1 MDKIQ
6 QMQVLCAKIGVFFAN
21 CDGVYETR
29 EQEFIENFVVNLE
42 QGEGGL
48 AIEIKQI
55 ILESTNEIV
64 SLETIIQMTRDLLDG
79 FNDAEQTEIKKV
91 LSEFI
96 VKLIEV
102 DGELHPNEIANYN
115 TWKEKIGLE

>member
-1 MDKIQ
+1 MDKVQ
-6 QMQVLCAKIGVFFAN
+6 QMQVLTAKIGVFFAN
-21 CDGVYETR
+21 CDGVYDSR
-29 EQEFIENFVVNLE
+29 EKQFIANFIVELE
-42 QGEGGL
+42 QNNGL
-48 AIEIKQI
+48 SPEIKEI
-55 ILESTNEIV
+55 ILSSAENVES
-64 SLETIIQMTRDLLDG
+64 LDAIISMTRDLLDG

-96 VKLIEV
+96 TKLIEV

>member
-1 MDKIQ
+1 MDKVQ

-55 ILESTNEIV
+55 ILGSVNEKV

-79 FNDAEQTEIKKV
+79 FNEVEQAEIKKV
-91 LSEFI
+91 LAEFI

-102 DGELHPNEIANYN
+102 DGEIHPNEIANYN
-115 TWKEKIGLE
+115 LIKEQIGL

>member
-29 EQEFIENFVVNLE
+29 EQEFIENFVANLE

-55 ILESTNEIV
+55 ILGSVNEKV

-79 FNDAEQTEIKKV
+79 FNEVEQAEIKKV
-91 LSEFI
+91 LAEFI

-102 DGELHPNEIANYN
+102 DGEIHPNEIANYN
-115 TWKEKIGLE
+115 LIKEQIGL

>member
-1 MDKIQ
+1 MDKVQ

-29 EQEFIENFVVNLE
+29 EQEFIENFVANLE
-42 QGEGGL
+42 QGEGL
-48 AIEIKQI
+48 TPEIKQI

-64 SLETIIQMTRDLLDG
+64 SLETIIQMTKDLLDG
-79 FNDAEQTEIKKV
+79 FNEVEQTEIKKV

>member
-1 MDKIQ
+1 MDKVQ

-29 EQEFIENFVVNLE
+29 EQEFIENFVANLE
-42 QGEGGL
+42 QGECL
-48 AIEIKQI
+48 TPEIKQI

-64 SLETIIQMTRDLLDG
+64 SLETIIQMTKDLLDG
-79 FNDAEQTEIKKV
+79 FNEVEQTEIKKV

-102 DGELHPNEIANYN
+102 DGEIHPNEIANYN
-115 TWKEKIGLE
+115 LIKEQIGL

>member
-6 QMQVLCAKIGVFFAN
+6 QMQVLCAKIGVFIAN

-29 EQEFIENFVVNLE
+29 EQEFIENFVANLE

-55 ILESTNEIV
+55 ILGSVNEKV
-64 SLETIIQMTRDLLDG
+64 SLDTIIQMTRDLLDG
-79 FNDAEQTEIKKV
+79 FNEVEQAEIKKV

-102 DGELHPNEIANYN
+102 DGEIHPNEIANYN
-115 TWKEKIGLE
+115 LIKEQIGL

>member
-1 MDKIQ
+1 MDKVQ

-29 EQEFIENFVVNLE
+29 EQEFIENFVANLE

-55 ILESTNEIV
+55 ILGSVNEKV
-64 SLETIIQMTRDLLDG
+64 SLDTIIQMTRDLLDG
-79 FNDAEQTEIKKV
+79 FNEVEQAEIKKV
-91 LSEFI
+91 LAEFI

-102 DGELHPNEIANYN
+102 DGEIHPNEIANYN
-115 TWKEKIGLE
+115 LIKEQIGL

>member
-29 EQEFIENFVVNLE
+29 EQEFIENFVANLE

-55 ILESTNEIV
+55 ILGSVNEKV

-96 VKLIEV
+96 TKLIEV